1 MSNLAEGYIGQEKLA
16 QGVSNAWDKI
26 VNTYKRGMICQARVN
41 AVDNNGGGQAEGAGL
56 ILWIERV
63 KGVIPFN
70 ESLLKTPGDIRDIV
84 GQIVAFKV
92 KGIDDLRQTFT
103 ASRREALDQ
112 MAGVTW
118 KTIAPG
124 QVRVAAAR
132 AVTKYRVIVDIGGIV
147 VPIPA
152 REVSYYWVD
161 DVRDYFN
168 VGDTFDVKVLEVD
181 QENKKVSIST
191 RFLRPD
197 PWLEEPDKLPSKGQ
211 RVLGTVAAIKDAG
224 IYINVEPGFVCF
236 YSQRRPSYIKH
247 AKGDRV
253 LVEVRE
259 ADCEKRRL
267 LVNLIE
273 RRNRSYGNSAAIRT
287 DRYCP

>member
-16 QGVSNAWDKI
+16 QGANGAWDKI
-26 VNTYKRGMICQARVN
+26 VSAYKKGTVCQARVN
-41 AVDNNGGGQAEGAGL
+41 AIDSRDSDGQVERSGL
-56 ILWIERV
+56 TIWIDRV
-63 KGVIPFN
+63 KGLIPFK
-70 ESLLKTPGDIRDIV
+70 ESLLKTPGEIRDIV

-92 KGIDDLRQTFT
+92 KEIDEHRQTFS
-103 ASRREALDQ
+103 ASRKEALEQ
-112 MAGVTW
+112 MAGATW
-118 KTIAPG
+118 KTITPG

-132 AVTKYRVIVDIGGIV
+132 AVTRYRVIVDIGGIAV
-147 VPIPA
+147 SIPA

-168 VGDTFDVKVLEVD
+168 IGDTFDVKVLEVD
-181 QENKKVSIST
+181 LENKKVSVST
-191 RFLRPD
+191 RALRPD
-197 PWLEEPDKLPSKGQ
+197 PWLDELEKLPSRGQ
-211 RVLGTVAAIKDAG
+211 RVLGTVAAVKDGAG

-236 YSQRRPSYIKH
+236 YGQRRHGYARH

-267 LVNLIE
+267 LVSLIE
-273 RRNRSYGNSAAIRT
+273 RRNRSYGNSAAI
-287 DRYCP
+287 

>member
-16 QGVSNAWDKI
+16 QGVGNAWDKI
-26 VNTYKRGMICQARVN
+26 VSTYKRGTIYQARVN
-41 AVDNNGGGQAEGAGL
+41 AVDINNSGGQVEGPGL

-63 KGVIPFN
+63 KGVIPFK

-92 KGIDDLRQTFT
+92 KNIDERRQTFT
-103 ASRREALDQ
+103 ASRREALEQ

-118 KTIAPG
+118 KTITPG

-132 AVTKYRVIVDIGGIV
+132 AVTRYRVIVDIGGIV

-161 DVRDYFN
+161 DVRDYFGI
-168 VGDTFDVKVLEVD
+168 GDTFDVKVLEVD
-181 QENKKVSIST
+181 QDNKKVSVST
-191 RFLRPD
+191 RILQSD
-197 PWLEEPDKLPSKGQ
+197 PWLDEPDKLPSKGQ
-211 RVLGTVAAIKDAG
+211 RVLGTVAAVREGAG

-236 YSQRRPSYIKH
+236 YGQRRHDYVKH

-253 LVEVRE
+253 LVEVKDV
-259 ADCEKRRL
+259 DCEKRRL

-273 RRNRSYGNSAAIRT
+273 RRNRSYGNSAAI
-287 DRYCP
+287 

>member
-1 MSNLAEGYIGQEKLA
+1 MRNLAEGYIGQEKLA
-16 QGVSNAWDKI
+16 QGVSDAWDKI
-26 VNTYKRGMICQARVN
+26 VSAYKRGTIYQARVN
-41 AVDNNGGGQAEGAGL
+41 AVGSNHGDGQVEGHGL
-56 ILWIERV
+56 ILWIDRV
-63 KGVIPFN
+63 KGVIPFK

-92 KGIDDLRQTFT
+92 KDIDEHRQTFM
-103 ASRREALDQ
+103 ASRREALEQ

-118 KTIAPG
+118 RTITPG

-132 AVTKYRVIVDIGGIV
+132 AVTKYRVIVDIGGIT

-161 DVRDYFN
+161 DVRDYFSI
-168 VGDTFDVKVLEVD
+168 GDTFDVKVIEVD
-181 QENKKVSIST
+181 QENKKVSVST
-191 RFLRPD
+191 RALQSD
-197 PWLEEPDKLPSKGQ
+197 PWLDEPEKLPSKGQ
-211 RVLGTVAAIKDAG
+211 RVLGAVAAVKEGAG

-236 YSQRRPSYIKH
+236 YGQRRHGYVRH
-247 AKGDRV
+247 AKGDRL

-259 ADCEKRRL
+259 VDCEKRRL

-273 RRNRSYGNSAAIRT
+273 RRNRSYGNSAAI
-287 DRYCP
+287 